1 MPFARLALREMLAH
15 KLWNAINLLSA
26 GAATL
31 LLLREAGRDVLRGSL
46 STGSAVS
53 FAVYGV
59 SVGHAANDAAT
70 DLQRT
75 AACLARASVA
85 LSMLGGEGVVGEGAV
100 GQASGDDGRAP
111 AEEGT
116 RLPEGEARAD
126 VRLTEVGFRYPARLV
141 GVPTEGVAVEGVS
154 FALRAGGVTALVGP
168 SGAGKSTL
176 LQLLLRFY
184 PPSAGRITVGGVLLS
199 RVPNSWLR
207 PTIVVVPQEP
217 ALFRA
222 TVRDNIAFGAPL
234 DSEMSRS
241 PEALERAVVAAA
253 MAANAHDFIMAA
265 GGYGMEVGER
275 GGALSGG
282 QRQRIAI
289 ARAILRNPA
298 VLLLDEATASLDAD
312 SERHIQGALAALT
325 RGRATLAVAH
335 RLSTVRAA
343 DEIIVLEGGRVVE
356 RGRHEAL
363 VRAGGLY
370 ARLSALQRLE
380 SAAEPVVARQVHS
393 DAVDAGDGRRAWAA
407 WAACFHG
414 LWRQRPCGEDA
425 IKRSKGWGGTRG
437 RGIVSC
443 GGGYTVYTERLLLTT
458 DMARPHAHESQSG
471 SSGGATHS
479 HTVWRCCSAGAWSW
493 RSGTRGC
500 GVVIHVA
507 VHHTRSIFITIDK
520 WDTCSGVY
528 G

>member
-1 MPFARLALREMLAH
+1 MREWGEVGLDGE
-15 KLWNAINLLSA
+15 WP
-26 GAATL
+26 
-31 LLLREAGRDVLRGSL
+31 GRCRGRGS
-46 STGSAVS
+46 
-53 FAVYGV
+53 GV
-59 SVGHAANDAAT
+59 LCTPAA
-70 DLQRT
+70 
-75 AACLARASVA
+75 
-85 LSMLGGEGVVGEGAV
+85 
-100 GQASGDDGRAP
+100 
-111 AEEGT
+111 
-116 RLPEGEARAD
+116 
-126 VRLTEVGFRYPARLV
+126 LV
-141 GVPTEGVAVEGVS
+141 DRS
-154 FALRAGGVTALVGP
+154 LVGP

-199 RVPNSWLR
+199 RVPNAWLR
-207 PTIVVVPQEP
+207 ATIGVVPQEP

-370 ARLSALQRLE
+370 ARLSALQRLRVG
-380 SAAEPVVARQVHS
+380 SR
-393 DAVDAGDGRRAWAA
+393 AGGGTAGAQRRSRCWRWAA
-407 WAACFHG
+407 SLGGVGRVFSWAMATTAMWRRRDQEKQG
-414 LWRQRPCGEDA
+414 L
-425 IKRSKGWGGTRG
+425 G
-437 RGIVSC
+437 R
-443 GGGYTVYTERLLLTT
+443 
-458 DMARPHAHESQSG
+458 
-471 SSGGATHS
+471 
-479 HTVWRCCSAGAWSW
+479 HTG
-493 RSGTRGC
+493 
-500 GVVIHVA
+500 
-507 VHHTRSIFITIDK
+507 
-520 WDTCSGVY
+520 
-528 G
+528 